1 MNVTT
6 KNGKQGVVEIIKD
19 THSAVITVDG
29 VRHTVAFV
37 RDQKKIVIKNDFI
50 LNDSDLAIVRQELQK
65 FIKKQDDNSKKG
77 KRR

>member
-6 KNGKQGVVEIIKD
+6 KNGKQGVVEIIND

-37 RDQKKIVIKNDFI
+37 RDQKKIVVKNDMI
-50 LNDSDLAIVRQELQK
+50 LHDGDLAVVRAELSK
-65 FIKKQDDNSKKG
+65 FIKKEDSSKK
-77 KRR
+77 RRK

>member
-1 MNVTT
+1 MKVVT

-37 RDQKKIVIKNDFI
+37 RDQKKIVVKNDMI
-50 LNDSDLAIVRQELQK
+50 LHDGDLAVVRAELSK
-65 FIKKQDDNSKKG
+65 FIKKEDSSKK
-77 KRR
+77 RRK

>member
-29 VRHTVAFV
+29 VRHVVAFV
-37 RDQKKIVIKNDFI
+37 RDQKKIVVKNDLLLLPAD
-50 LNDSDLAIVRQELQK
+50 LNKVRQELSK
-65 FIKKQDDNSKKG
+65 FIKKEDTSKK
-77 KRR
+77 RRK